1 MPSVARIL
9 AKIGVHNCLTA
20 FNDDASS
27 MLCILVPFKYLNPV
41 VVQMLAFAG
50 WAFNGSYR
58 KRPLQIGADKD

>member
-1 MPSVARIL
+1 
-9 AKIGVHNCLTA
+9 
-20 FNDDASS
+20 